1 MPATLSNQSCSGGS
15 DAAGFGAGSG
25 AGASS
30 SAADLLPYLDA
41 MRHGLL
47 LIDERGRVVLAS
59 GRILNILGG
68 REGVISQGSSLREV
82 LRIVRRC
89 AGGAWGQVRAQMWSH
104 VRARLPRPH
113 AEHISG
119 TFEMTLQ
126 QHLLEVHLQPVTGGR
141 WAVAFED
148 VTARRAAEA
157 EAEAMARRD
166 PLTGLP
172 NRLLLRERLQ
182 EALGRL
188 RRSREGCAVLLIDL
202 DRFKPV
208 NDTLGHPMGDALL
221 KKVADRLRS
230 TVRPT
235 DTVARIGGDEFVILQ
250 TGVREA
256 SDTQALARR
265 LVDLVGRTYMVDGHL
280 LTIGASVGVALA
292 PGDGSEADTLLKN
305 ADLALY
311 RAKLDGRATYRF
323 FEPEMDARMQARR
336 RLELDMRQALARR
349 EFQLHYQ
356 PQLQLEGNRLVGCE
370 ALIRW
375 QHPVRGT
382 VSPLDFIPLA
392 EEIGLIV
399 PIGEWVMRQACRDA
413 VTWPAPLSVAVNVS
427 PAQFKSERLVEMV
440 MSALAASGLPATR
453 LEVEITEGVLLQE
466 SERTLQTLHR
476 LRELGV
482 RVSMDDFG
490 TGYSS
495 LSYLRSF
502 PFDKIKIDRSFV
514 SDLSSNRDGEAIIRA
529 IAGLGKSLGMTTV
542 AEGVETPDQLER
554 IRAEGCTDVQGYL
567 ISRPISAAEVLKFLT
582 AAP

>member
-1 MPATLSNQSCSGGS
+1 MTPNH
-15 DAAGFGAGSG
+15 
-25 AGASS
+25 
-30 SAADLLPYLDA
+30 YLDVI
-41 MRHGLL
+41 RHGLL
-47 LIDERGRVVLAS
+47 MIGRSGYVIGFNVPAKLLLTSLSVELTIELSAISLFRALSRGTALTRRA
-59 GRILNILGG
+59 IF
-68 REGVISQGSSLREV
+68 QSLRHALDLQTAVSFEV
-82 LRIVRRC
+82 TGQDRTLQIELC
-89 AGGAWGQVRAQMWSH
+89 PIADGGWIATLEDVSARKASEARADEM
-104 VRARLPRPH
+104 ARL
-113 AEHISG
+113 
-119 TFEMTLQ
+119 
-126 QHLLEVHLQPVTGGR
+126 
-141 WAVAFED
+141 
-148 VTARRAAEA
+148 
-157 EAEAMARRD
+157 D

-172 NRLLLRERLQ
+172 NRLLLRERLA
-182 EALGRL
+182 EALARL
-188 RRSREGCAVLLIDL
+188 QRSGEACALLLIDL

-208 NDTLGHPMGDALL
+208 NDTLGHPVGDALL
-221 KKVADRLRS
+221 AKVADRLRS

-250 TGVREA
+250 TDIREA
-256 SDTQALARR
+256 GNTQALARR
-265 LVDLVGRTYMVDGHL
+265 IVDLIGRTYMVDGHL

-292 PGDGSEADTLLKN
+292 PADGESADKLLKN

-311 RAKLDGRATYRF
+311 RAKLDGRGTYRF

-336 RLELDMRQALARR
+336 QLELDMRQALARR

-356 PQLQLEGNRLVGCE
+356 PQLQLDDDRLIGCE

-375 QHPVRGT
+375 KHPERGS

-399 PIGEWVMRQACRDA
+399 PIGEWVIRQACRDA
-413 VTWPAPLSVAVNVS
+413 TTWPAGMSVAVNVS
-427 PAQFKSERLVEMV
+427 PAQFKSDRLVETII
-440 MSALAASGLPATR
+440 SALASSGLSAKR

-466 SERTLQTLHR
+466 SEKTLQTLHR

-514 SDLSSNRDGEAIIRA
+514 KDLSSKPDGDAIIRA

-542 AEGVETPDQLER
+542 AEGVETPEQMQR
-554 IRAEGCTDVQGYL
+554 IRDEGCTDVQGYL
-567 ISRPISAAEVLKFLT
+567 ISRPIPADDLLQFL
-582 AAP
+582 ANYRPHR

>member
-1 MPATLSNQSCSGGS
+1 M
-15 DAAGFGAGSG
+15 
-25 AGASS
+25 
-30 SAADLLPYLDA
+30 LLPYLNSV
-41 MRHGLL
+41 RHGLL
-47 LIDERGRVVLAS
+47 LIDERGRVILAS
-59 GRILNILGG
+59 GQSLNLLGRLDG
-68 REGVISQGSSLREV
+68 SIAEGASIRNV
-82 LRIVRRC
+82 LRRVRKS
-89 AGGAWGQVRAQMWSH
+89 AGDHWKNVRAQL
-104 VRARLPRPH
+104 RH
-113 AEHISG
+113 AFAQATSA

-126 QHLLEVHLQPVTGGR
+126 ECLLGIGVYPVADQG
-141 WAVAFED
+141 WAITFED
-148 VTARRAAEA
+148 VTARRAAEVQA
-157 EAEAMARRD
+157 DEMARHD

-172 NRLLLRERLQ
+172 NRLLLRERLKASIERLQ
-182 EALGRL
+182 RTGEA
-188 RRSREGCAVLLIDL
+188 CAVLLIDL

-250 TGVREA
+250 TGVQEA
-256 SDTQALARR
+256 ANTQALARR
-265 LVDLVGRTYMVDGHL
+265 LVDLIGRTYMVDGHL

-292 PGDGSEADTLLKN
+292 PGDGSDADTLLKN

-336 RLELDMRQALARR
+336 QLELDMRQALARR

-375 QHPVRGT
+375 QHPVRGM

-427 PAQFKSERLVEMV
+427 PAQFKSERLVEMI

-453 LEVEITEGVLLQE
+453 LEVEITEGVLLQH
-466 SERTLQTLHR
+466 SEKTLQTLHR

-514 SDLSSNRDGEAIIRA
+514 SDLSGKRDGEAIIRA

-542 AEGVETPDQLER
+542 AEGVETADQMER

-567 ISRPISAAEVLKFLT
+567 ISKPVPASEVLKFLSADLT
-582 AAP
+582 AY

>member
-1 MPATLSNQSCSGGS
+1 MAAPLRADSRFGPGS
-15 DAAGFGAGSG
+15 DIEFPVA
-25 AGASS
+25 
-30 SAADLLPYLDA
+30 AADGTTSFTDLVPYLDA
-41 MRHGLL
+41 MRYGLL
-47 LIDERGRVVLAS
+47 LIDERGRVILAS
-59 GRILNILGG
+59 GQTIRFLGSD
-68 REGVISQGSSLREV
+68 RASVSEGSSVRQV
-82 LRIVRRC
+82 LRAVQRR
-89 AGGAWGQVRAQMWSH
+89 AEDSWDHVRAQ
-104 VRARLPRPH
+104 LPRSF
-113 AEHISG
+113 AQRSSC
-119 TFEMTLQ
+119 TFEVLLQ
-126 QHLLEVHLQPVTGGR
+126 EHLLEVHLHPVAGGR
-141 WAVAFED
+141 WAITFED
-148 VTARRAAEA
+148 VTVRRAAEVRA
-157 EAEAMARRD
+157 DEMARHD
-166 PLTGLP
+166 LLTGLP
-172 NRLLLRERLQ
+172 NRLLLRERLK

-188 RRSREGCAVLLIDL
+188 ERTGEACAVLLIDL

-265 LVDLVGRTYMVDGHL
+265 IVDLIGRTYMVDGHL

-292 PGDGSEADTLLKN
+292 PNDGAEAETLLKN

-323 FEPEMDARMQARR
+323 FEQEMDARMQVRR

-349 EFQLHYQ
+349 EFHLHYQ
-356 PQLQLEGNRLVGCE
+356 PQMQLDGNRVVGCE

-375 QHPVRGT
+375 QHPTRGM

-413 VTWPAPLSVAVNVS
+413 VTWPAPISVAVNVS

-466 SERTLQTLHR
+466 NDKTLQTLHR

-514 SDLSSNRDGEAIIRA
+514 SDLSGKRDGEAIIRA

-542 AEGVETPDQLER
+542 AEGVETADQMAR

-567 ISRPISAAEVLKFLT
+567 ISKPVPAAEVLTFLSADRPT
-582 AAP
+582 Y

>member
-1 MPATLSNQSCSGGS
+1 MAAPLRNQFDADLPNAIES
-15 DAAGFGAGSG
+15 DAGLKARAPSLVAG
-25 AGASS
+25 
-30 SAADLLPYLDA
+30 LLPYLNE

-59 GRILNILGG
+59 GQTLRLLGSHDIPVS
-68 REGVISQGSSLREV
+68 EGSSLRQV
-82 LRIVRRC
+82 LRAIRDH
-89 AGGAWGQVRAQMWSH
+89 AGDTWSE
-104 VRARLPRPH
+104 VKARLPRSFAQP
-113 AEHISG
+113 ASR
-119 TFEMTLQ
+119 TFEVTLQ
-126 QHLLEVHLQPVTGGR
+126 GRLLEVHLQPVTVGR
-141 WAVAFED
+141 WAITIED
-148 VTARRAAEA
+148 VTVRRAAEA
-157 EAEAMARRD
+157 QAEEMARHD

-188 RRSREGCAVLLIDL
+188 HRMGEACAVLLIDL
-202 DRFKPV
+202 DRFKPI

-250 TGVREA
+250 AGIRGA

-265 LVDLVGRTYMVDGHL
+265 IVDLVGRTYMVEGQL
-280 LTIGASVGVALA
+280 LSIGASVGVALV
-292 PGDGSEADTLLKN
+292 PNDGDDADRILKN

-311 RAKLDGRATYRF
+311 RSKLDGRGTYRF

-336 RLELDMRQALARR
+336 QLELDMRQALARR
-349 EFQLHYQ
+349 EFYLHYQ

-375 QHPVRGT
+375 QHPVRGM

-413 VTWPAPLSVAVNVS
+413 ATWPAPLTVAVNVS

-453 LEVEITEGVLLQE
+453 LEVEITEGVLLTE
-466 SERTLQTLHR
+466 SEKTLQTLHR

-514 SDLSSNRDGEAIIRA
+514 NDLSSKRDGEAIIRA
-529 IAGLGKSLGMTTV
+529 IAGLGRSLGMTTV
-542 AEGVETPDQLER
+542 AEGVETADQMDR

-567 ISRPISAAEVLKFLT
+567 ISKPISAAEVLKFLT
-582 AAP
+582 ADR

>member
-1 MPATLSNQSCSGGS
+1 MPSPLRVASKPEHDRATKASARQSV
-15 DAAGFGAGSG
+15 AAALPT
-25 AGASS
+25 
-30 SAADLLPYLDA
+30 LLPYLNSV
-41 MRHGLL
+41 RHGLL
-47 LIDERGRVVLAS
+47 LIDQRGYIILAS
-59 GRILNILGG
+59 GQILRLLGCD
-68 REGVISQGSSLREV
+68 GVSIAQGSSVRQV
-82 LRIVRRC
+82 LRAVREN
-89 AGGAWGQVRAQMWSH
+89 AGDGWRRVRAH
-104 VRARLPRPH
+104 LPRTI
-113 AEHISG
+113 AQG
-119 TFEMTLQ
+119 TSSKFEITLQ
-126 QHLLEVHLQPVTGGR
+126 KHLLEVSLYRVNEQG
-141 WAVAFED
+141 WAITFED
-148 VTARRAAEA
+148 VTTRRAAEVRA
-157 EAEAMARRD
+157 DEIARQD

-172 NRLLLRERLQ
+172 NRLLLRERLK

-188 RRSREGCAVLLIDL
+188 HRNGEACAVLLIDL

-221 KKVADRLRS
+221 NKVADRLRS

-265 LVDLVGRTYMVDGHL
+265 IVDLVGRTYMVDGHL
-280 LTIGASVGVALA
+280 LSIGASVGVALA
-292 PGDGSEADTLLKN
+292 PNDGADADKLLKN

-323 FEPEMDARMQARR
+323 FEPEMDMRMQMRR
-336 RLELDMRQALARR
+336 QLELDMRQALARR

-356 PQLQLEGNRLVGCE
+356 PQMQLEGNRLVGCE

-375 QHPVRGT
+375 QHPVRGM

-413 VTWPAPLSVAVNVS
+413 VTWPGLISVAVNVS

-440 MSALAASGLPATR
+440 MSALSASGLLATR

-466 SERTLQTLHR
+466 SEKTLQTLHR

-514 SDLSSNRDGEAIIRA
+514 KDLSDKRDGEAIIRA

-542 AEGVETPDQLER
+542 AEGVETADQMER
-554 IRAEGCTDVQGYL
+554 IRVEGCTDVQGYL
-567 ISRPISAAEVLKFLT
+567 ISKPVPASEVLKFLSAERST
-582 AAP
+582 H

>member
-1 MPATLSNQSCSGGS
+1 MLSSLRVVPGSVRDKALEQSRHRSL
-15 DAAGFGAGSG
+15 AAALPL
-25 AGASS
+25 
-30 SAADLLPYLDA
+30 LLPYLNSV
-41 MRHGLL
+41 RHGLL
-47 LIDERGRVVLAS
+47 LIDEQGRVIVAS
-59 GRILNILGG
+59 GQPLSLLGG
-68 REGVISQGSSLREV
+68 QNAPISEGSSVRHV
-82 LRIVRRC
+82 LRVVRNSV
-89 AGGAWGQVRAQMWSH
+89 GDHWEQVRAQLRRSF
-104 VRARLPRPH
+104 AQH
-113 AEHISG
+113 AST
-119 TFEMTLQ
+119 TFEITLQ
-126 QHLLEVHLQPVTGGR
+126 EHLLDIGLYPVADQG
-141 WAVAFED
+141 WAITFED
-148 VTARRAAEA
+148 VTARRAAEVQA
-157 EAEAMARRD
+157 DEMARHD

-172 NRLLLRERLQ
+172 NRLLLRERLK
-182 EALGRL
+182 EAVGRL
-188 RRSREGCAVLLIDL
+188 QRSGEACAVLLIDL

-250 TGVREA
+250 TGIHEA
-256 SDTQALARR
+256 SNTQALARR
-265 LVDLVGRTYMVDGHL
+265 IVDLVGRTYMVDGHL

-292 PGDGSEADTLLKN
+292 PNDGTEADTLLKN

-356 PQLQLEGNRLVGCE
+356 PQMQLEGNRLVGCE

-375 QHPVRGT
+375 NHPERGM

-427 PAQFKSERLVEMV
+427 PAQFKNERLVEMV
-440 MSALAASGLPATR
+440 MSALSSSGLPATR

-466 SERTLQTLHR
+466 NEKTLQTLHR

-514 SDLSSNRDGEAIIRA
+514 SDLSGKRDGEAIIRA
-529 IAGLGKSLGMTTV
+529 IAGLGRSLGMTTV
-542 AEGVETPDQLER
+542 AEGVETADQMER

-567 ISRPISAAEVLKFLT
+567 ISKPVSAAEVLKFLSADRPT
-582 AAP
+582 Y

>member
-1 MPATLSNQSCSGGS
+1 MNSALHH
-15 DAAGFGAGSG
+15 SG
-25 AGASS
+25 AVQLQPFSLGARPDLN
-30 SAADLLPYLDA
+30 AASLVKADHYLDA
-41 MRHGLL
+41 IRYGLL
-47 LIDERGRVVLAS
+47 KIAPLGDVADFNAPARTFLTSLGVDLQIGLSAKLLLRALS
-59 GRILNILGG
+59 GGAALKR
-68 REGVISQGSSLREV
+68 REIFQSLRHALNSRSTVSFDVTGRDRALMIEV
-82 LRIVRRC
+82 CPIVD
-89 AGGAWGQVRAQMWSH
+89 GGWIATLEDVSARKASEARADEM
-104 VRARLPRPH
+104 ARL
-113 AEHISG
+113 
-119 TFEMTLQ
+119 
-126 QHLLEVHLQPVTGGR
+126 
-141 WAVAFED
+141 
-148 VTARRAAEA
+148 
-157 EAEAMARRD
+157 D

-172 NRLLLRERLQ
+172 NRLLLRERLA
-182 EALGRL
+182 EALARFQRNGEPYAL
-188 RRSREGCAVLLIDL
+188 LLIDL

-208 NDTLGHPMGDALL
+208 NDTLGHPIGDLL
-221 KKVADRLRS
+221 LAKVADRLRS

-250 TGVREA
+250 TGIREA
-256 SDTQALARR
+256 GNTQALARR
-265 LVDLVGRTYMVDGHL
+265 IVDLISRTYMVDGHL

-292 PGDGSEADTLLKN
+292 PMDGETADKLLKN

-311 RAKLDGRATYRF
+311 RAKLDGRGTYRF

-356 PQLQLEGNRLVGCE
+356 PQLQLDGDKLIGCE

-375 QHPVRGT
+375 KHPERGL

-399 PIGEWVMRQACRDA
+399 PIGEWVIRQACRDA
-413 VTWPAPLSVAVNVS
+413 TTWPAGMSVAVNVS
-427 PAQFKSERLVEMV
+427 PAQFKSDRLVETII
-440 MSALAASGLPATR
+440 SALASSGLSARR

-466 SERTLQTLHR
+466 SEKTLQTLHR

-514 SDLSSNRDGEAIIRA
+514 KDLASKPDGDAIIRA

-542 AEGVETPDQLER
+542 AEGVETPEQMQR
-554 IRAEGCTDVQGYL
+554 IRDEGCTDVQGYL
-567 ISRPISAAEVLKFLT
+567 ISKPIPADDLLQFLANYSPT
-582 AAP
+582 A